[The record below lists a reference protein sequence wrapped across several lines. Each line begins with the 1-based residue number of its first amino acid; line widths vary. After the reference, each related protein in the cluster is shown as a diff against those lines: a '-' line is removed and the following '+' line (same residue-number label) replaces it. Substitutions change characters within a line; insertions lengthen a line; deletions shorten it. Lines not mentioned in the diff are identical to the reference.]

1 MIISVDRTGDKMDWS
16 LFSLITRNLYCS
28 GLILLL
34 CLCCHSRK
42 LLKRLG
48 PSCIMLS
55 FIVCIIRMFVPLNFS
70 YIYHPVLRTGM
81 NAFRQ
86 FLEIPLGQGHFV
98 TAGQVLMMVW
108 GTVFLALICRKAVIY
123 VRVCRYVML
132 LPEAGW
138 AELFSEYHLEN
149 ESYRE
154 LLKCRLVYSR
164 NVKFPCLVGC
174 KKRSL
179 LLPKLEYDRKQL
191 QYILLHEQM
200 HMKNR
205 DIWRKLSMD
214 FLCICFW
221 WNPVFSLLRKEYF
234 GLIEMRNDLNLS
246 ANLPDKEIVN
256 YMECLKDIAIQSTG
270 KMHVFGI
277 PFSGGNFKNLK
288 RRMALLADSAV
299 CKWQQM
305 IVCVLLSGLLVLTF
319 SGVLPPYHF
328 AKMYG
333 VVRVTSENTCLI
345 KNGKGYDI
353 YINDQYAGSVKTRNH
368 LDDIPI
374 CISLEEYLRRNR
386 EGGK

>member
-34 CLCCHSRK
+34 CLCCHSRQ

-86 FLEIPLGQGHFV
+86 FLEIPLRQGHFA
-98 TAGQVLMMVW
+98 TAGQALMMVW
-108 GTVFLALICRKAVIY
+108 GAVFFALICRKAVIY
-123 VRVCRYVML
+123 VRVCRYVM
-132 LPEAGW
+132 
-138 AELFSEYHLEN
+138 
-149 ESYRE
+149 
-154 LLKCRLVYSR
+154 
-164 NVKFPCLVGC
+164 
-174 KKRSL
+174 

-214 FLCICFW
+214 FLCTCFW

-256 YMECLKDIAIQSTG
+256 YMECLKDMAIQSTG